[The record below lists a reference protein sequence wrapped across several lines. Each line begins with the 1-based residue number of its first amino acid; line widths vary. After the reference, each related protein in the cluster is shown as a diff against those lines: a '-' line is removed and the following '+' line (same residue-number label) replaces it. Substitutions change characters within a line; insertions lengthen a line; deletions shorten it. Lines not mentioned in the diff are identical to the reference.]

1 MTGTVQWEQLVFI
14 VGLVVVAGGG
24 VLSFALWLWGR
35 LNSVARESDK
45 KISEIEQSHNNLRVK
60 VAEEYVPFSEL
71 GKVEARIEG
80 RLSEMAKQ
88 FERGFDRMIDILR
101 GNEHHK

>member
-1 MTGTVQWEQLVFI
+1 MSGVVEWPQLIF
-14 VGLVVVAGGG
+14 VVVAVIAAGSG
-24 VLSFALWLWGR
+24 VLSFAIWLWSRIGR
-35 LNSVARESDK
+35 VETNANI
-45 KISEIEQSHNNLRVK
+45 KIDSLEKQHNDLRVK

-101 GNEHHK
+101 GREP

>member
-1 MTGTVQWEQLVFI
+1 MSGAVQWNELVFI
-14 VGLVVVAGGG
+14 VSAVILAGGG
-24 VLSFALWLWGR
+24 VLSFTLWLWRQLGR
-35 LNSVARESDK
+35 VASEADD
-45 KISEIEQSHNNLRVK
+45 KISNIEKSHNDLRVK

-88 FERGFDRMIDILR
+88 FERGFDRLIDILR
-101 GNEHHK
+101 GHEVK